1 MDDVVYRQQAIDVL
15 DVGKE
20 LLSCALDNMDI
31 VGNDREKFEWGLG
44 LIESYID
51 DIKDIPSAQ
60 PEPHW
65 IPCSE
70 VLPKYPF
77 RVQIQLDN
85 GWIITGYYSE
95 EHWYTVP
102 HCGGFLRNDEV
113 EAWRELPKPY
123 DGSDAK

>member
-1 MDDVVYRQQAIDVL
+1 MIDLISRQAVIDAINALHEKPNAWL
-15 DVGKE
+15 DSAVDAVMS
-20 LLSCALDNMDI
+20 L
-31 VGNDREKFEWGLG
+31 
-44 LIESYID
+44 
-51 DIKDIPSAQ
+51 PSAQ
-60 PEPHW
+60 PQW

-70 VLPKYPF
+70 RLPKYPY

-123 DGSDAK
+123 GGESDV

>member
-1 MDDVVYRQQAIDVL
+1 MSDFDKLINASDLIGWIMEAYPDWCE
-15 DVGKE
+15 G
-20 LLSCALDNMDI
+20 DI
-31 VGNDREKFEWGLG
+31 RVIVNH
-44 LIESYID
+44 IEQL
-51 DIKDIPSAQ
+51 PSAQ
-60 PEPHW
+60 SEQRW

-70 VLPKYPF
+70 RLPKYPF

-113 EAWRELPKPY
+113 EAWRELPEPY
-123 DGSDAK
+123 GGSDAK

>member
-1 MDDVVYRQQAIDVL
+1 MKITNDTIYRCQAIDTMQMFIDSL
-15 DVGKE
+15 DKE
-20 LLSCALDNMDI
+20 SPAYKSLSIAF
-31 VGNDREKFEWGLG
+31 DRCI
-44 LIESYID
+44 IEL
-51 DIKDIPSAQ
+51 KRMPSAQ
-60 PEPHW
+60 PHW

-70 VLPKYPF
+70 RLPKYPF

-113 EAWRELPKPY
+113 EAWRELPEPY
-123 DGSDAK
+123 GGESDE

>member
-1 MDDVVYRQQAIDVL
+1 MSDLIDRQVAIDKLQKEINKGTPPFDDVMGAIRCGVRL
-15 DVGKE
+15 
-20 LLSCALDNMDI
+20 ARNI
-31 VGNDREKFEWGLG
+31 
-44 LIESYID
+44 IED
-51 DIKDIPSAQ
+51 LPSAD
-60 PEPHW
+60 PHW

-70 VLPKYPF
+70 RLPKYPY

-113 EAWRELPKPY
+113 EAWRELPELY
-123 DGSDAK
+123 GGEENG